1 MHPELKFHLRAFS
14 RLIYYVTNEE
24 DRFLVQLRVAMRENA
39 QHVKVYNSAFGL
51 VPLNSLVDDWN
62 TRTLEPDK
70 KTLGINEALAS
81 IYAEKSGRDRK
92 FYVIT
97 DPERWFSSNSD
108 LTIRRVLNIIHQ
120 VHNNENAVKTLICV
134 SNRRFI
140 PDKLARYT
148 EVIQDGSLPADEIVQ
163 VMNRT
168 GTRLKMPAEML
179 PEDPESVFKGLTSFE
194 VQHSLIQAFKR
205 TRTADPKVLAAYRF
219 NQLKKTDLIQ
229 YIDTSEYGFDQIGG
243 AGRFKEWAIREKA
256 AWTPEGRE
264 FGLKPP
270 RGVLA
275 VGVWGAGKSLMV
287 KSLGNTWGLPVIQ
300 LEMGK
305 LRSHGVGDT
314 EANVYRVISMLESL
328 APCLVWIDES
338 EKSLAGSHSSSQTDG
353 GTGARSLGIL
363 STWIQE
369 TKADV
374 CIAMTANSFKTLPV
388 EFVSRMTQRW
398 FFDLPST
405 QDRVDILRIHL
416 NKNRQDPSKFN
427 LAMLAEKAEAL
438 VGREI
443 EQSVMEAMTSSFVAG
458 HKQLDEDLLAQE
470 LESKPR
476 LVRTMTDEMR
486 ETLDWVGFDPKVND
500 GVRARYAA
508 RPEGQESK
516 FSIG

>member
-24 DRFLVQLRVAMRENA
+24 DRFLVQLRAAMREKSE
-39 QHVKVYNSAFGL
+39 HVKVYNVAFGL
-51 VPLNSLVDDWN
+51 VPLTSLVDDWKL
-62 TRTLEPDK
+62 RTLEPDK
-70 KTLGINEALAS
+70 KTLNINDALAA
-81 IYAEKSGRDRK
+81 IYADKPGKERK

-97 DPERWFSSNSD
+97 DPERWFSTDPTSV
-108 LTIRRVLNIIHQ
+108 RRVLNIIHQ
-120 VHNNENAVKTLICV
+120 VHNNEHAVKTLICV

-140 PDKLARYT
+140 PEKLSRYC
-148 EVIQDGSLPADEIVQ
+148 EVVQDGNLPVEEIQTV
-163 VMNRT
+163 VANT
-168 GTRLKMPAEML
+168 SGRLNIPSDAL
-179 PEDPESVFKGLTSFE
+179 PTDLESTFKGLTSFE
-194 VQHSLIQAFKR
+194 VRHSLIQTFKR
-205 TRTADPKVLAAYRF
+205 THTVDPKHLAAYRF
-219 NQLKKTDLIQ
+219 NQLKKTDLIS
-229 YIDTSEYGFDQIGG
+229 YVDTSKYDFNQVGG

-256 AWTPEGRE
+256 AWSPEGRA

-287 KSLGNTWGLPVIQ
+287 KCLGNAWGLPVIQ
-300 LEMGK
+300 LELGK

-353 GTGARSLGIL
+353 GTTSRSLGIL

-369 TKADV
+369 TEADV
-374 CIAMTANSFKTLPV
+374 CIAMTANSFRTMPV
-388 EFVSRMTQRW
+388 EFVNRMTQRW
-398 FFDLPST
+398 FFDLPSM

-416 NKNRQDPSKFN
+416 VKNGQDPSRFN
-427 LAMLAEKAEAL
+427 LAMLAEKAESM

-443 EQSVMEAMTSSFVAG
+443 EQSVSEAMISSFVAK
-458 HKQLDEDLLAQE
+458 HPHLDEELLSQE

-476 LVRTMTDEMR
+476 IVRTMIDEMR
-486 ETLDWVGFDPKVND
+486 GTLDWVGFDPKVND

-508 RPEGQESK
+508 RPEGAESK